1 MKLKGE
7 DMQIRDPY
15 TTTGQRVGLFVKPG
29 FTLIELLVVIAI
41 IGILATLVITQ
52 VAGAQVRSRNARAQ
66 SDIAEA
72 GKGVEQWKINQFSDN
87 AYATA
92 NYNTTTTSTVALNGS
107 ATPTISKVNINF
119 GTANGVGAIALS
131 GLFTGTEGATA
142 YGTNIAKT
150 PSTSYTYGY
159 ITAGATT
166 AAASSYCV
174 GTNLASGSG
183 VNVATGF
190 AIQNGSSLTTIGG
203 GSATAPYI
211 VWNTTGTCQ

>member
-1 MKLKGE
+1 MRTQK
-7 DMQIRDPY
+7 
-15 TTTGQRVGLFVKPG
+15 G

-52 VAGAQVRSRNARAQ
+52 VAGAQVRARNSNAQ

-72 GKGVEQWKINQFSDN
+72 GKGVEQWKTNQQSDN

-92 NYNTTTTSTVALNGS
+92 NYNATTTSTVALNGA
-107 ATPTISKVNINF
+107 ATPTIPKVNINAAA
-119 GTANGVGAIALS
+119 ANGVGAIALS
-131 GLFTGTEGATA
+131 GLFTGTEAATT

-150 PSTSYTYGY
+150 PSGSYTYGY

-166 AAASSYCV
+166 AAATSYCV

-183 VNVATGF
+183 VNTTSGF
-190 AIQNGSSLTTIGG
+190 AIVNGASLTTSNG
-203 GSATAPYI
+203 AAAPYI
-211 VWNTTGTCQ
+211 AWVNTGTCN